1 MKLNNEIFAAKVMS
15 KAKIIA
21 KRSEDNINSEKNIL
35 SKINHPFIV
44 NMHFSFQD
52 YDNLY
57 LIMDY
62 LSGGDLRYHLSHR
75 KSSLFTETQTKF
87 FLSNIII
94 ALEYIHSKKIIHR
107 DIKPENLLLDEKGYL
122 RLTDFGIAVYINK
135 EYTKES
141 NGTEGYVAPEVLL
154 QQGYNYSSDFY
165 GLGVIAY
172 ELMQGN
178 RPYYSGNKN
187 KYKDLILIYQPRIK
201 STQMKKGWSENSR
214 DFINKL
220 LQRRPI
226 KRLGYS
232 GIREIKNHPWMRD
245 INWEL
250 LKNKKIRSPYIPK
263 EGKEYYDKKY
273 CLKDN
278 NDNNKL
284 INVKGYQHVFKNYA
298 YINLDYVSQ
307 YIDINKKNDKNE
319 KEVNN
324 EKKNILYSD
333 KNKLKY
339 SMNTNK
345 STSYLK
351 LDKYERRDSKRE
363 NKIKDLKN
371 NKHYIKT
378 KKNEKYISI
387 NSIKSNNFLYNS
399 NSFLNRYYDLGI
411 SDKNEDK
418 EKLKDKN
425 YKNISCQLSERKQKE
440 KENNKNINTKES
452 KRFKDLNLFNKYS
465 KKLDLSKP
473 KTYRSAINKTSNNDK
488 EQKVYSTTQKATKV
502 IITNIFTDHKKKE
515 GSKNSIN
522 KINIMNN
529 YTTKNQQKNNIK
541 KNIINKTSKH
551 VFSKSQIINFK
562 EKKNSLKSPIIV
574 KNSKIKN
581 HDIKISTPVYNA
593 RKVMSDI
600 NIRKNKRYI
609 SKSSREDHIKS
620 MSNLQKEKIK
630 KNINNINR
638 KNEKSSKPTKQKL
651 INKKVNIQKIEKP
664 LIRNKIKKKISNNE
678 SNKIRILKF
687 DDYFKST
694 GLIKDSNKNN
704 FFILD
709 KFKSI

>member
-1 MKLNNEIFAAKVMS
+1 M
-15 KAKIIA
+15 
-21 KRSEDNINSEKNIL
+21 
-35 SKINHPFIV
+35 
-44 NMHFSFQD
+44 
-52 YDNLY
+52 
-57 LIMDY
+57 
-62 LSGGDLRYHLSHR
+62 
-75 KSSLFTETQTKF
+75 
-87 FLSNIII
+87 
-94 ALEYIHSKKIIHR
+94 
-107 DIKPENLLLDEKGYL
+107 
-122 RLTDFGIAVYINK
+122 
-135 EYTKES
+135 
-141 NGTEGYVAPEVLL
+141 
-154 QQGYNYSSDFY
+154 QQGYNYSSDYY
-165 GLGVIAY
+165 GLGVIGY

-201 STQMKKGWSENSR
+201 TTQMKKGWSENSR

-232 GIREIKNHPWMRD
+232 GIREIKNHPWMKD

-273 CLKDN
+273 
-278 NDNNKL
+278 NNKL

-307 YIDINKKNDKNE
+307 YIDINKKNGKNE

-333 KNKLKY
+333 KIKLKY
-339 SMNTNK
+339 SMHTNK

-411 SDKNEDK
+411 SDKNED
-418 EKLKDKN
+418 
-425 YKNISCQLSERKQKE
+425 QKE

-473 KTYRSAINKTSNNDK
+473 KTHRSAINKTSNNDK
-488 EQKVYSTTQKATKV
+488 EQKEQKVYSTTKKATKV
-502 IITNIFTDHKKKE
+502 KITNILTDHKKKE

-562 EKKNSLKSPIIV
+562 EKKN
-574 KNSKIKN
+574 KIKN

-638 KNEKSSKPTKQKL
+638 KNEKSSKPIKQKL

>member
-1 MKLNNEIFAAKVMS
+1 MS
-15 KAKIIA
+15 KVKIIS
-21 KRSEDNINSEKNIL
+21 KRSEDNIISEKNIL

-154 QQGYNYSSDFY
+154 QQGYNYSSDYY
-165 GLGVIAY
+165 GLGVIGY

-178 RPYYSGNKN
+178 RPYYTGKKN
-187 KYKDLILIYQPRIK
+187 EYKDLILIYQPKIK
-201 STQMKKGWSENSR
+201 TTQMKKGWSENSR

-232 GIREIKNHPWMRD
+232 GIREIKNHVWMKD

-250 LKNKKIRSPYIPK
+250 LKNKKLRSPYIPK

-298 YINLDYVSQ
+298 YINLDYISQ
-307 YIDINKKNDKNE
+307 YVDINKKNDKNE

-324 EKKNILYSD
+324 ENKKIFYSD
-333 KNKLKY
+333 RKRSKY
-339 SMNTNK
+339 SMHTHK
-345 STSYLK
+345 STSDLK
-351 LDKYERRDSKRE
+351 LNQYDRRDSRKE
-363 NKIKDLKN
+363 NKIKDINN
-371 NKHYIKT
+371 NKDYIKT
-378 KKNEKYISI
+378 KKNEKHTSI

-399 NSFLNRYYDLGI
+399 SSFLNRYYDLGI
-411 SDKNEDK
+411 SDRN
-418 EKLKDKN
+418 KDKN
-425 YKNISCQLSERKQKE
+425 KIIDKYYKNISCQLSERKLKE
-440 KENNKNINTKES
+440 KEEEKKKNINSKES
-452 KRFKDLNLFNKYS
+452 KKFKDLNLLNKNS
-465 KKLDLSKP
+465 QKLDLIKSK
-473 KTYRSAINKTSNNDK
+473 THRLTINKTSNNDK
-488 EQKVYSTTQKATKV
+488 EQNVYSTAKKTTKEK
-502 IITNIFTDHKKKE
+502 ISNILTEHKKKG
-515 GSKNSIN
+515 GSKNSID

-529 YTTKNQQKNNIK
+529 YNNTTKNEQKNNIK
-541 KNIINKTSKH
+541 KNIINKTSKQG
-551 VFSKSQIINFK
+551 FSKSQIINCS
-562 EKKNSLKSPIIV
+562 EKKKSLKSPIKV
-574 KNSKIKN
+574 NNKYNKFKK
-581 HDIKISTPVYNA
+581 HDIKISSPVYNV
-593 RKVMSDI
+593 RKMMSDK

-609 SKSSREDHIKS
+609 SKSNREHHIKS
-620 MSNLQKEKIK
+620 MNNLQKEKIK
-630 KNINNINR
+630 QNNNNINR
-638 KNEKSSKPTKQKL
+638 KDEKSSKKQKPA
-651 INKKVNIQKIEKP
+651 NKKVNIQKIEKP
-664 LIRNKIKKKISNNE
+664 KPIIKNKIKTKISNNE

-687 DDYFKST
+687 DDYFKNT
-694 GLIKDSNKNN
+694 GLIKDSNKNSY
-704 FFILD
+704 FVLD